1 MSGDVPSVLDS
12 VPSRRQ
18 LRTRLSSLG
27 RLRGKADLAPDRGA
41 GVSGRGPAGRVGPLS
56 VVSGRIRFTDAT
68 MTWRRL
74 IGRGF
79 LCVNF
84 PCSNVFTPMS
94 S

>member
-1 MSGDVPSVLDS
+1 M
-12 VPSRRQ
+12 
-18 LRTRLSSLG
+18 
-27 RLRGKADLAPDRGA
+27 ADLAPDRG
-41 GVSGRGPAGRVGPLS
+41 GRGRGVRAGPTGRVGPLS